1 MHDHIGAL
9 GQSFTCS
16 DADDDRGGTAR
27 RCRHLPDH
35 HAAGR
40 RIHAIRGMAGNM
52 GGTDS
57 AHFNVAGGPHNLRL
71 VFCLKG
77 DRVDQVRGAAGGAF
91 LDLGM
96 ALGDFA
102 RLE

>member
-9 GQSFTCS
+9 GQSFDLFGC
-16 DADDDRGGTAR
+16 R
-27 RCRHLPDH
+27 RRSRRQRHVVAGISSDH

-57 AHFNVAGGPHNLRL
+57 AHFNVAGRPHNLRL

-96 ALGDFA
+96 ALGASPD
-102 RLE
+102 